1 MPDFTPPSP
10 SQVPTQWIS
19 VRDLLDDPA
28 LGLGIQVVAG
38 ASGLDRRIEHPRI
51 QKSGL
56 SMVGHTRG
64 LVPTR
69 IQVLGETELS
79 YAESLDPE
87 GQRRAARHLFS
98 VPLACVV
105 ATRGVE
111 PPRAFRE
118 EAERCG
124 TPLCVCAQRT
134 SEAISVL
141 HALLDE
147 RLAPRTRIH
156 GVLVDVFEVGVLLLG
171 KSGIGKSECALE
183 LVMRG
188 HRLVADDV
196 IECDY
201 RPPGMVFGEPAS
213 LLRHH
218 IEVRGLG
225 ILNIKDLYG
234 VTAIRERKRIDLVV
248 QLEQGDLEY
257 DRIGIE
263 DRYRELIGVPV
274 REILL
279 PVRPGRNMSA
289 IIEIAARNELL
300 RQAGHHSAR
309 DFVERIEAHLESS
322 SERSSSESDS
332 RIPAVAPLPASSP
345 VLPPRRG
352 PIRHSSSA
360 SLRPVRPEEME
371 RSLLR
376 TFGHPPLPR
385 TEIESAVPPPVEP
398 PRKR

>member
-1 MPDFTPPSP
+1 VK
-10 SQVPTQWIS
+10 SQPESLEAARGVT

-28 LGLGIQVVAG
+28 LGLNVRLVAG
-38 ASGLDRRIEHPRI
+38 ASGLGRNIDHPRI

-56 SMVGHTRG
+56 SLVGHVRG
-64 LVPTR
+64 VVSSR

-79 YAESLDPE
+79 YAESLSPDA
-87 GQRRAARHLFS
+87 QKNAAQCLFS
-98 VPLACVV
+98 LGLACVLV
-105 ATRGVE
+105 TRGVD
-111 PPRAFRE
+111 PPRPFSD
-118 EAERCG
+118 EAERSG
-124 TPLCVCAQRT
+124 TPMVVCAER
-134 SEAISVL
+134 SSSVIAAV

-147 RLAPRTRIH
+147 RLAPRSRIH

-201 RPPGMVFGEPAS
+201 RPPSMVFGQPAA

-225 ILNIKDLYG
+225 VLNIKDLFG

-248 QLEQGDLEY
+248 ELQLWQPDSDY
-257 DRIGIE
+257 DRIGLE
-263 DRYRELIGVPV
+263 DRHREILGIPV
-274 REILL
+274 REVVL
-279 PVRPGRNMSA
+279 PVRPGRNMSS

-309 DFVERIEAHLESS
+309 EFVQRLEGGLLRPDDIPQTSRPPSAAYRSPLPPNESS
-322 SERSSSESDS
+322 
-332 RIPAVAPLPASSP
+332 A
-345 VLPPRRG
+345 
-352 PIRHSSSA
+352 
-360 SLRPVRPEEME
+360 
-371 RSLLR
+371 
-376 TFGHPPLPR
+376 
-385 TEIESAVPPPVEP
+385 PPPVVPLE
-398 PRKR
+398 RRR

>member
-1 MPDFTPPSP
+1 MIDPSSSPALPPSI
-10 SQVPTQWIS
+10 T

-28 LGLGIQVVAG
+28 LALDVRLVAG
-38 ASGLDRRIEHPRI
+38 VSGLDRRIEHPRI

-56 SMVGHTRG
+56 AMVGHVRG

-69 IQVLGETELS
+69 IQVLGDTELS
-79 YAESLDPE
+79 YAESLDAE

-98 VPLACVV
+98 VQLACVF

-111 PPRAFRE
+111 PPLAFKE
-118 EAERCG
+118 EAELTA
-124 TPLCVCAQRT
+124 TPLVVCGQRT
-134 SEAISVL
+134 SDAINLL

-196 IECDY
+196 IECDW
-201 RPPGMVFGEPAS
+201 RPPGMVFGEPAE

-225 ILNIKDLYG
+225 ILNILDLYG
-234 VTAIRERKRIDLVV
+234 VTAIRERKRIDLAVR
-248 QLEQGDLEY
+248 LEPGEADY
-257 DRIGIE
+257 DRIGTE
-263 DRYRELIGVPV
+263 DRALELLGSRIRETF
-274 REILL
+274 L

-300 RQAGHHSAR
+300 RQAGHDSAR
-309 DFVERIEAHLESS
+309 EFVARVDAQIAASS
-322 SERSSSESDS
+322 DPSPLSDHESERNIAAA
-332 RIPAVAPLPASSP
+332 RP
-345 VLPPRRG
+345 VPPRRG
-352 PIRHSSSA
+352 PLRHSSSA
-360 SLRPVRPEEME
+360 ALRAIRAEEIA
-371 RSLLR
+371 RSK
-376 TFGHPPLPR
+376 PPRVTSPALPR
-385 TEIESAVPPPVEP
+385 GELESSVPPPVEP
-398 PRKR
+398 RKR